1 MLDNVDRI
9 IISGAKVPIDLIC
22 LQGHA
27 TDVMQQKSLVTLV
40 SSVAQPDKSGFRQ
53 LTSWIELQYIAQ
65 RRVSHQI
72 WPNLFFEYIQKI
84 ASSIKLEV
92 WSSSAAD
99 SMIPPTQFYTVA
111 YDVESS
117 IADS

>member
-40 SSVAQPDKSGFRQ
+40 SSVAQPDKSGIWQ
-53 LTSWIELQYIAQ
+53 LTSWIEI
-65 RRVSHQI
+65 RVHTLLLEGFHIRSGPICSLSTFRKLHQVL
-72 WPNLFFEYIQKI
+72 N
-84 ASSIKLEV
+84 
-92 WSSSAAD
+92 
-99 SMIPPTQFYTVA
+99 
-111 YDVESS
+111 
-117 IADS
+117 

>member
-40 SSVAQPDKSGFRQ
+40 SSVAQPDKSGIWQ
-53 LTSWIELQYIAQ
+53 LTSWIEITVHCSEKGFTSDLGQFFSLSTF
-65 RRVSHQI
+65 RKLHQVL
-72 WPNLFFEYIQKI
+72 N
-84 ASSIKLEV
+84 
-92 WSSSAAD
+92 
-99 SMIPPTQFYTVA
+99 
-111 YDVESS
+111 
-117 IADS
+117 